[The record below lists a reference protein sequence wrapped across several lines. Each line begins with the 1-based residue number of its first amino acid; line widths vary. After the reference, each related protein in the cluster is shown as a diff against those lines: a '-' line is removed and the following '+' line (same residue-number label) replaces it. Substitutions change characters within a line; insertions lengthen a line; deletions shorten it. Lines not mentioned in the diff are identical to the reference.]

1 MKKTI
6 LTSAFLAM
14 AGVGL
19 MAGSAMATAY
29 ATEGWE
35 AYEYYQKTTNDPN
48 GFLGQFMVE
57 GDSEDFYFDL
67 AFTNP
72 PGGTTTSDLTFIDDV
87 SGYGPFGKPVDQ
99 VWASVTILSVDEEW
113 DGFDLDVTAYSNN
126 NTYELA
132 GYADAN
138 SNVNIHTFTFT
149 FSGDLLA
156 AWQADPFGNLKLSVF
171 AAPAVG
177 GFGTPNDFNLLE
189 VGVGVTPVP
198 EPATM
203 LLFGTGIASLAGVI
217 RRRRNK

>member
-6 LTSAFLAM
+6 LTSALLAM

-19 MAGSAMATAY
+19 MAGSAMAAPF
-29 ATEGWE
+29 ATQGWE
-35 AYEYYQKTTNDPN
+35 AYEYYQKTTDDTTNDYQ
-48 GFLGQFMVE
+48 GQLMEE

-72 PGGTTTSDLTFIDDV
+72 TGGTTTSDLTFIDDV
-87 SGYGPFGKPVDQ
+87 SGYGPFGKPVAQ
-99 VWASVTILSVDEEW
+99 VWASVSILSVDSEW
-113 DGFDLDVTAYSNN
+113 DGFNLDVTAYYNSQ
-126 NTYELA
+126 TYQF
-132 GYADAN
+132 GTYANAN
-138 SNVNIHTFTFT
+138 SQNSINTFTYI
-149 FSGDLLA
+149 FSDALLA
-156 AWQADPFGNLKLSVF
+156 AWQADPYGNLTLEVF
-171 AAPAVG
+171 QGADSLG
-177 GFGTPNDFNLLE
+177 YNDFNLLE